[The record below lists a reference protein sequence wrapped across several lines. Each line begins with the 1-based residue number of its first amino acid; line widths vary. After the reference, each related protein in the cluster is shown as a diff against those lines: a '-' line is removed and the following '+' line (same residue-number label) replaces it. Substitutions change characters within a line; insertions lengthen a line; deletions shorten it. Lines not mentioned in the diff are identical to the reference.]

1 MAGINHSPSAYNP
14 FDGSD
19 NSEDIK
25 NRTLTVLAKMQE
37 LGYVESQEE
46 YDAAVAK
53 VEAGLPFSKGDVGTG
68 SSYSYHTDAVLEQ
81 VINQVMEEK
90 NITRQ
95 LAENYVYSSGLTIY
109 STVDAT
115 IQARIEEETAKEKY
129 IKSGREKD
137 ANGNLLNTQTQ
148 AAFVIIDHKTG
159 NVVGVSGGLGEKTE
173 ARSLNRATQT
183 TRQPG
188 SSIKPIADISPALEE
203 GIITAAT
210 VYDDKLT
217 EFANGTYKPKNENDD
232 YDGLQNI
239 RYIIAKSKNVPEVK
253 IMTELTPT
261 KSIEYLRNYGI
272 STLVTS
278 DEDESHNDETLAL
291 AIGGITNGIS
301 PLEMAAA
308 YAAIANNGVYIE
320 PTFYTKVVDSSGNT
334 VLTPNQETR
343 RVISE
348 QNAYIT
354 KSILQEPVKSGT
366 ATYCA
371 ISGMDVAAKTGTTD
385 NNYDRWLCG
394 FTPYYS
400 AACWFGYDNQEEVIW
415 SGTNP
420 AGQIWDAIMTDVHSG
435 LASATFE
442 KPSGIVEQTVCRTT
456 GCLATSACTN
466 TYKEIFT
473 QDNLP
478 EQCEGHGSQ
487 RICSESGKV
496 ATDYCSQYCN
506 VTTNYYGAVIPK
518 ERLNLWKT
526 LNPSSAGKNKVEETC
541 TIHTKPKEEEKPKEN
556 TTNTT
561 NNKTNTTHKTNTT
574 NTNSNKNNTTNT
586 NTSKPSTN
594 TGGGNTANT
603 NTTD

>member
-115 IQARIEEETAKEKY
+115 IQARVEEETAKEKY

-371 ISGMDVAAKTGTTD
+371 ITGMDVAAKTGTTD

-556 TTNTT
+556 TTNTANT
-561 NNKTNTTHKTNTT
+561 TNTTNKTNTT

-594 TGGGNTANT
+594 TSGENKT
-603 NTTD
+603 NTKKNS

>member
-487 RICSESGKV
+487 RICSESGKI

-556 TTNTT
+556 TTNTANT
-561 NNKTNTTHKTNTT
+561 TNTTNKTNTT

-594 TGGGNTANT
+594 TSGENKT
-603 NTTD
+603 NTKKNS

>member
-291 AIGGITNGIS
+291 AIGGITKGIS

-308 YAAIANNGVYIE
+308 YAAIANDGVYIT

-334 VLTPNQETR
+334 VLTPKQETR

-354 KSILQEPVKSGT
+354 KSILQEPVKSGGT

-371 ISGMDVAAKTGTTD
+371 ISGIDVAAKTGTTD
-385 NNYDRWLCG
+385 NNFDRWLCG
-394 FTPYYS
+394 FTPYYA

-435 LASATFE
+435 LASASFE
-442 KPSGIVEQTVCRTT
+442 KPSGIVEQTVCKTT

-487 RICSESGKV
+487 RICSESGKI

-561 NNKTNTTHKTNTT
+561 NKTNKTNTSNTNTNKTNT
-574 NTNSNKNNTTNT
+574 SNT

-594 TGGGNTANT
+594 TGGGNTTNT
-603 NTTD
+603 NTAD

>member
-1 MAGINHSPSAYNP
+1 
-14 FDGSD
+14 
-19 NSEDIK
+19 
-25 NRTLTVLAKMQE
+25 
-37 LGYVESQEE
+37 
-46 YDAAVAK
+46 
-53 VEAGLPFSKGDVGTG
+53 
-68 SSYSYHTDAVLEQ
+68 
-81 VINQVMEEK
+81 
-90 NITRQ
+90 
-95 LAENYVYSSGLTIY
+95 
-109 STVDAT
+109 
-115 IQARIEEETAKEKY
+115 
-129 IKSGREKD
+129 
-137 ANGNLLNTQTQ
+137 
-148 AAFVIIDHKTG
+148 
-159 NVVGVSGGLGEKTE
+159 
-173 ARSLNRATQT
+173 
-183 TRQPG
+183 
-188 SSIKPIADISPALEE
+188 
-203 GIITAAT
+203 
-210 VYDDKLT
+210 
-217 EFANGTYKPKNENDD
+217 
-232 YDGLQNI
+232 
-239 RYIIAKSKNVPEVK
+239 
-253 IMTELTPT
+253 MTELTPT

-334 VLTPNQETR
+334 VLTPSQETR

-556 TTNTT
+556 TTNTANT
-561 NNKTNTTHKTNTT
+561 TNTTNKTNTT

-594 TGGGNTANT
+594 TSGENKT
-603 NTTD
+603 NTKKNS

>member
-334 VLTPNQETR
+334 VLTPSQETR

-556 TTNTT
+556 TTNTANT
-561 NNKTNTTHKTNTT
+561 TNTTNKTNTT

-594 TGGGNTANT
+594 TSGENKT
-603 NTTD
+603 NTKKNS

>member
-278 DEDESHNDETLAL
+278 DEDKSHNDETLAL

-487 RICSESGKV
+487 RICSESGKI

-541 TIHTKPKEEEKPKEN
+541 TLHTKPKEEEKPKEN
-556 TTNTT
+556 TTNTANT
-561 NNKTNTTHKTNTT
+561 TNTTNKTNTT

-594 TGGGNTANT
+594 TSGGNKT
-603 NTTD
+603 NTKKNS

>member
-25 NRTLTVLAKMQE
+25 NRTLTKKEKMQE

-115 IQARIEEETAKEKY
+115 IQARVEEETAKEKY

-308 YAAIANNGVYIE
+308 YATIANDGVYIE

-334 VLTPNQETR
+334 VLTPSQETR

-556 TTNTT
+556 TTNTANT
-561 NNKTNTTHKTNTT
+561 TNTTNKTNTT

-594 TGGGNTANT
+594 TSGENKT
-603 NTTD
+603 NTKKNS

>member
-115 IQARIEEETAKEKY
+115 IQARVEEETAKEKY

-308 YAAIANNGVYIE
+308 YAAIANDGVYIE

-487 RICSESGKV
+487 RICSESGKI

-541 TIHTKPKEEEKPKEN
+541 TLHTKPKEEEKPKEN
-556 TTNTT
+556 TTNTANT
-561 NNKTNTTHKTNTT
+561 TNTTNKTNTT

-594 TGGGNTANT
+594 TSGGNKT
-603 NTTD
+603 NTKKNS

>member
-278 DEDESHNDETLAL
+278 DEDKSHNDETLAL

-556 TTNTT
+556 TTNTANT
-561 NNKTNTTHKTNTT
+561 TNTTNKTNTT

-594 TGGGNTANT
+594 TSGENKT
-603 NTTD
+603 NTKKNS

>member
-81 VINQVMEEK
+81 VINQVKKEK

-487 RICSESGKV
+487 RICSESGKI

-541 TIHTKPKEEEKPKEN
+541 TLHTKPKEEEKPKEN
-556 TTNTT
+556 TTNTANT
-561 NNKTNTTHKTNTT
+561 TNTTNKTNTT

-594 TGGGNTANT
+594 TSGGNKT
-603 NTTD
+603 NTKKNS

>member
-115 IQARIEEETAKEKY
+115 IQARVEEETAKEKY

-278 DEDESHNDETLAL
+278 DEDKSHNDETLAL

-348 QNAYIT
+348 QNAFY
-354 KSILQEPVKSGT
+354 K
-366 ATYCA
+366 
-371 ISGMDVAAKTGTTD
+371 
-385 NNYDRWLCG
+385 
-394 FTPYYS
+394 
-400 AACWFGYDNQEEVIW
+400 NQ
-415 SGTNP
+415 
-420 AGQIWDAIMTDVHSG
+420 
-435 LASATFE
+435 
-442 KPSGIVEQTVCRTT
+442 
-456 GCLATSACTN
+456 
-466 TYKEIFT
+466 
-473 QDNLP
+473 
-478 EQCEGHGSQ
+478 
-487 RICSESGKV
+487 
-496 ATDYCSQYCN
+496 
-506 VTTNYYGAVIPK
+506 
-518 ERLNLWKT
+518 
-526 LNPSSAGKNKVEETC
+526 
-541 TIHTKPKEEEKPKEN
+541 
-556 TTNTT
+556 
-561 NNKTNTTHKTNTT
+561 
-574 NTNSNKNNTTNT
+574 
-586 NTSKPSTN
+586 
-594 TGGGNTANT
+594 
-603 NTTD
+603 